1 MPDDVSVNSLV
12 IIPPDENSP
21 LTRSIIN
28 ECPICFENI
37 EENDPHLILDC
48 CSKTIHIKCMVDW
61 YTKHPNN
68 KSCFICNQSN
78 SFCKDFIYEP
88 EPTQPRIQTR
98 PQSSRRQRIH
108 EHAIQIQQ
116 TDMDIINSTKYN
128 KIYTIF
134 ISICLFILIII
145 LIIHGK

>member
-12 IIPPDENSP
+12 TISPDENSP

-48 CSKTIHIKCMVDW
+48 CFKTIHIKCLIDW
-61 YTKHPNN
+61 YTKNPIN

-78 SFCKDFIYEP
+78 SFCKDFISEP
-88 EPTQPRIQTR
+88 QHIQTQQ
-98 PQSSRRQRIH
+98 QSR
-108 EHAIQIQQ
+108 EHIIQIRR
-116 TDMDIINSTKYN
+116 TNIDIINSTKYN
-128 KIYTIF
+128 IFYAIIMSFVIF
-134 ISICLFILIII
+134 IVIVVLIII
-145 LIIHGK
+145 NE